1 MRFISLG
8 CWCGTTISLRG
19 NNLYEEA
26 LPFDYI
32 RSTFNGIIDCF
43 ENNYVNFLPKKI
55 ELDIIPNYHY
65 TNKSFR
71 GKYFGFYHHNLH
83 DRKIIN
89 DFKRRIWRL
98 IDILNSN
105 TEIIFIRTIVTDDYN
120 EEINLTDKFINVIR
134 LKYPNLKF
142 IIIFI
147 IPNQETTQYYK
158 NINNNINN
166 NKVYI
171 FTLNDKSNIN
181 DNLKDEYKPI
191 YDFILNNDLFNIIP
205 ENNNDIV
212 VNNNI
217 KNKHNN
223 INGISI
229 VRNDN

>member
-83 DRKIIN
+83 DKKNIPIKCFN
-89 DFKRRIWRL
+89 EKKNVVYIYTKYLDEA
-98 IDILNSN
+98 SG
-105 TEIIFIRTIVTDDYN
+105 TEIIASPVVTSVTPTTSTA
-120 EEINLTDKFINVIR
+120 TDKS
-134 LKYPNLKF
+134 
-142 IIIFI
+142 IF
-147 IPNQETTQYYK
+147 
-158 NINNNINN
+158 
-166 NKVYI
+166 
-171 FTLNDKSNIN
+171 
-181 DNLKDEYKPI
+181 
-191 YDFILNNDLFNIIP
+191 FILLPIP
-205 ENNNDIV
+205 ELKRI
-212 VNNNI
+212 
-217 KNKHNN
+217 
-223 INGISI
+223 
-229 VRNDN
+229 